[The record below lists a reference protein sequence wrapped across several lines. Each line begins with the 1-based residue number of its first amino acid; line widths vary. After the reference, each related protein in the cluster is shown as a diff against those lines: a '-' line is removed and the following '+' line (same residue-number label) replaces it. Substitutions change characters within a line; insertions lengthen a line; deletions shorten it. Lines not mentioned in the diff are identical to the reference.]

1 MNGENIRVLVVDD
14 TVTYRKIVSEVLT
27 TLPGVEVVGTAANG
41 RIALDKIERLKP
53 HVLTLDL
60 EMPVM
65 GGLAV
70 LRHLK
75 ESGSEVEAIVLSGSN
90 ERGAKKTIAALE
102 LGAFDFVA
110 KPVGGDAA
118 KNFKK
123 LRQELR
129 PRIEAFARTWQ
140 IHNILHGH
148 GPPRPLAMP
157 APPTTDEHGVPPRM
171 HRLSSSGSSRIE
183 LVAVGISTGGP
194 QALHQFLPQLPA
206 DLPVPVL
213 VVQHMP
219 PLFTK
224 SLAEG
229 LNKQCSLTVSEA
241 IDGQAVLPGHVLIAP
256 GGIQMKVVK
265 GDGGQATI
273 RLREDPPESYCRPSV
288 DYLFRS
294 VTRAYGP
301 HAVGVIMTGMGKDGA
316 LGCRQMKQRGATIIA
331 QDEASCV
338 VFGMPSH
345 PIQDGIVD
353 VVAPLDEI
361 AGEIVRRV
369 ARGVAE
375 KAGVA
380 GAGVPA

>member
-1 MNGENIRVLVVDD
+1 MNGADIRVLVVDD
-14 TVTYRKIVSEVLT
+14 TGTYRNIVSNVLA

-41 RIALDKIERLKP
+41 SIALDKIERLQP
-53 HVLTLDL
+53 NVLTLDL

-65 GGLAV
+65 GGLEV

-75 ESGSEVEAIVLSGSN
+75 ESGSDVEVIVLSGSN
-90 ERGAKKTIAALE
+90 ERGAKKTMAALE

-110 KPVGGDAA
+110 KPAGRDAE
-118 KNFKK
+118 KNFKR
-123 LRQELR
+123 LRQELG

-140 IHNILHGH
+140 VHKILHGH
-148 GPPRPLAMP
+148 GPPRPLAMHT
-157 APPTTDEHGVPPRM
+157 PPTTDETGVAPGTQRITTGGTGP
-171 HRLSSSGSSRIE
+171 IE

-194 QALHQFLPQLPA
+194 QALNQFLPKLPA

-224 SLAEG
+224 SLAED
-229 LNKQCSLTVSEA
+229 LDKRCSLTVCEA
-241 IDGQAVLPGHVLIAP
+241 TDGQAVLPGHVLIAP
-256 GGIQMKVVK
+256 GGKQMKVIK
-265 GDGGQATI
+265 EQGQATI
-273 RLREDPPESYCRPSV
+273 RLRDDPPESHCRPSV

-301 HAVGVIMTGMGKDGA
+301 HAVGVIMTGMGNDGA

-331 QDEASCV
+331 QDETTCI
-338 VFGMPSH
+338 VFGMPKG

-353 VVAPLDEI
+353 VVAPLDGI

-369 ARGVAE
+369 GTGVVGRRLE
-375 KAGVA
+375 SSHEGQT
-380 GAGVPA
+380 

>member
-14 TVTYRKIVSEVLT
+14 TVTYRKIVSNVLA

-53 HVLTLDL
+53 NVLTLDL

-75 ESGSEVEAIVLSGSN
+75 ESGSDVEVIVLTGSN

-110 KPVGGDAA
+110 KPVGGDVET
-118 KNFKK
+118 NFKR

-140 IHNILHGH
+140 IHQILHGH

-157 APPTTDEHGVPPRM
+157 APAKTDEIDKTRRM
-171 HRLSSSGSSRIE
+171 HRIDKGESSRIE

-194 QALHQFLPQLPA
+194 QALNQFLPKLPA

-219 PLFTK
+219 SMFTK

-229 LNKQCSLTVSEA
+229 LNKRCSLTVSEA
-241 IDGQAVLPGHVLIAP
+241 SDGQAVLPGHVLIAP
-256 GGIQMKVVK
+256 GGKQMKVVK
-265 GDGGQATI
+265 DQEQATI
-273 RLREDPPESYCRPSV
+273 RLRDDPPENYCRPSV

-301 HAVGVIMTGMGKDGA
+301 HAVGVIMTGMGSDGS

-331 QDEASCV
+331 QDEDTCV
-338 VFGMPSH
+338 VFGMPRK

-353 VVAPLDEI
+353 IVAPLDNI
-361 AGEIVRRV
+361 AEEIVRRV
-369 ARGVAE
+369 EIGVASR
-375 KAGVA
+375 AGVA
-380 GAGVPA
+380 GAGVLT